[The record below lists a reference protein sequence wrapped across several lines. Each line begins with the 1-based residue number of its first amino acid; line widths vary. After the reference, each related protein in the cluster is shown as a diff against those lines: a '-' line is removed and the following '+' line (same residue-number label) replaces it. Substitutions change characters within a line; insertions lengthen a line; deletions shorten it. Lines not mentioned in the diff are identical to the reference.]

1 MPNALVKKY
10 AERAKCSVDH
20 VEEVWNK
27 AKEIAAQ
34 RFKGAKG
41 PQYWAYVNGITQK
54 GLKLKEH
61 SFREFSNDITMAD
74 VEVPF
79 DHAMTDAPPPELAPP
94 PPVEPAP
101 PVTPTVAVPHEG
113 EPAKECKGGELVSK
127 LFGARDWAH
136 TLHLKTQSHAMH
148 LALGDLYTD
157 LIELADSIA
166 ETTQGKHGLLAVLAD
181 SSEFVG
187 TNELGFINM
196 LAQWLETQGRACI
209 DPADTY
215 LLNQLDEVLAS
226 VYRAKY
232 KIENLK

>member
-10 AERAKCSVDH
+10 AAQAKCSVEH
-20 VEEVWNK
+20 VEGIWNK
-27 AKEIAAQ
+27 AKEIAKE
-34 RFKGAKG
+34 RFKGTTSPK
-41 PQYWAYVNGITQK
+41 YWAYVNAITQK
-54 GLKLKEH
+54 GLKLKEG
-61 SFREFSNDITMAD
+61 SFKEFANDMELA

-79 DHAMTDAPPPELAPP
+79 DHAMTDAPPAEPQ
-94 PPVEPAP
+94 PAP
-101 PVTPTVAVPHEG
+101 PIEQPPAPTVSAPPEQ
-113 EPAKECKGGELVSK
+113 PAKECKGGQLVSM

-157 LIELADSIA
+157 LVDLADGIA
-166 ETTQGKHGLLAVLAD
+166 ETTQGKHGLLTVLAD
-181 SSEFVG
+181 SSEFAG
-187 TNELGFINM
+187 TDELGFVTK
-196 LAQWLETQGRACI
+196 LAAWLETTGRGCI

-232 KIENLK
+232 KLENLK